1 MPNRISNCLREVEI
15 LQALESAGSE
25 MEVFIVASSIA
36 LASSL
41 SV

>member
-1 MPNRISNCLREVEI
+1 MPNRISDCLREVAI

-36 LASSL
+36 LPSSL